1 MKHEERRAAVAAYKE
16 RRSRAGIYAVRCP
29 PAGKCWVGRTADV
42 GAIRN
47 RLWFTLANGG
57 GTRPAMQAAWNTHGA
72 EAFSFEELE
81 RLPDDIEAVSVDRVL
96 KERLAHWRAVLG
108 ADPA

>member
-1 MKHEERRAAVAAYKE
+1 MKHEERKAAVAAYKE
-16 RRSRAGIYAVRCP
+16 RKSRAGIYAVRCP
-29 PAGKCWVGRTADV
+29 PAGMCWVGRTPDV

-57 GTRPAMQAAWNTHGA
+57 GTRPAMQAAWNAHA

-108 ADPA
+108 AEPV